1 MDNALLEHYRR
12 EALEYASRAVPQAT
26 PDDGAAFLA
35 AHPDRG
41 KLRVQA
47 SSGEGSYPV
56 EGASVEVFR
65 NIGSEK
71 RVYYKKVTD
80 SSGIADGMVLPALP
94 KAESL
99 DSETASDSGTEY
111 GVTVF
116 HPAYSPEQT
125 HYIKIYGSVETL
137 LPISFIPSSRQ

>member
-1 MDNALLEHYRR
+1 MDNAILERYRR
-12 EALEYASRAVPQAT
+12 EALEYAARAVPQT
-26 PDDGAAFLA
+26 VPDDGAAFLA

-41 KLRVQA
+41 RLRVQA

-56 EGASVEVFR
+56 AGASVEVFR
-65 NIGSEK
+65 DVSGEK

-80 SSGIADGMVLPALP
+80 SSGIADGISLPALP
-94 KAESL
+94 KVDSL
-99 DSETASDSGTEY
+99 NSATASESGTEY

-125 HYIKIYGSVETL
+125 HFVKIYAGVETL
-137 LPISFIPSSRQ
+137 LPISLVPSVRQ